1 MRMPLL
7 LMVSG
12 IALLLLGGIPAV
24 FEFMEMQGFPI
35 DPTSNIFPAHWFIM
49 IYGFF
54 GSLIGNEVL
63 VALSA
68 EWSGK
73 IASNGLIGF
82 YLVLL
87 VLGVTSFFYNQELGL
102 VFVLIAMAILLYY
115 SRVYLERSRLGL
127 EPTVYNWLLFYSLIA
142 TIFVLST
149 QIGLG
154 YTIPYLNL
162 LFPTSM
168 VFAVMTR
175 DVSLVTRVRVSGWE
189 NVLAFIFLVL
199 GVGFEQGALMLLAW
213 ALSFHASG
221 LYKAKGRKYPIIHL
235 VTAWIYFLL
244 GSVFISNYDVFIHS
258 IAVGFL
264 FNTVFGVD
272 VVLMD
277 LFINAFQKRV
287 SVRPSYI
294 PFFLLNTGLVMRLL
308 YDFGVSSPVFLLSAP
323 LQGIG
328 ILSFFLLTLRQVMFK

>member
-1 MRMPLL
+1 MPLL
-7 LMVSG
+7 LMISG

-35 DPTSNIFPAHWFIM
+35 DPTSNLFPAHWFIM

-54 GSLIGNEVL
+54 GSLIGNEIL

-68 EWSGK
+68 EWSGRT
-73 IASNGLIGF
+73 ASNGIIGSYLALII
-82 YLVLL
+82 
-87 VLGVTSFFYNQELGL
+87 LGVVSFFFNQRLGL
-102 VFVLIAMAILLYY
+102 LFILVSMAILLDY
-115 SRVYLERSRLGL
+115 SSVYLGRSRLGL
-127 EPTVYNWLLFYSLIA
+127 KPSVYNWLLFYSLMV
-142 TIFVLST
+142 TVFVIGIQL
-149 QIGLG
+149 GLG

-175 DVSLVTRVRVSGWE
+175 DIGLVTRVKVSGWE
-189 NVLAFIFLVL
+189 NVLAFILLVL
-199 GVGFEQGALMLLAW
+199 GMGFENSVLMLLSW

-221 LYKAKGRKYPIIHL
+221 LYRAKGRKYPLVHL
-235 VTAWIYFLL
+235 LAAWFYFLV
-244 GSVFISNYDVFIHS
+244 GSIFISNYDVFIHS

-287 SVRPSYI
+287 SVKPSYI
-294 PFFLLNTGLVMRLL
+294 PFFLLNTGLLMRLL
-308 YDFGVSSPVFLLSAP
+308 YDFGFSLPIFILSAP

-328 ILSFFLLTLRQVMFK
+328 ILSFFLLTLRQVVVR